1 MGWLKVL
8 QGNEEEKFF
17 WHPDVPDEVETA
29 RELFYRYQKQGFLA
43 CKIDHGKQQGIQI
56 TEFDPNAEEI
66 FMLGLVDG
74 G

>member
-8 QGNEEEKFF
+8 QDNEEERLF
-17 WHPDVPDEVETA
+17 WNPREVEETA
-29 RELFYRYQKQGFLA
+29 RAREKFTQYQRQGFMA
-43 CKIDHGKQQGIQI
+43 CKITGNGQAGVQI
-56 TEFDPNAEEI
+56 NEFDPEAEEI

>member
-8 QGNEEEKFF
+8 QDNEEEKFY
-17 WHPDVPDEVETA
+17 WDQADPAAVSEA
-29 RELFYRYQKQGFLA
+29 REKFMEYQRQGFLA
-43 CKIDHGKQQGIQI
+43 CKIVGKGQTGVQI
-56 TEFDPNAEEI
+56 SDFDQEAEEI

>member
-17 WHPDVPDEVETA
+17 WHPD
-29 RELFYRYQKQGFLA
+29 REDDVRRAEEKFVQYQRQGYVA
-43 CKIDHGKQQGIQI
+43 CKISGKEGTGVQI
-56 TEFDPNAEEI
+56 TEFDRNAEEI
-66 FMLGLVDG
+66 FMLGMVDG